1 MLLLIILIVTSG
13 DGKTATRK
21 QYEAVTLGVERA
33 VDGIRDQP
41 RNALMK

>member
-21 QYEAVTLGVERA
+21 QYEAVTLGVGVLSTASVTNR
-33 VDGIRDQP
+33 GTR
-41 RNALMK
+41 